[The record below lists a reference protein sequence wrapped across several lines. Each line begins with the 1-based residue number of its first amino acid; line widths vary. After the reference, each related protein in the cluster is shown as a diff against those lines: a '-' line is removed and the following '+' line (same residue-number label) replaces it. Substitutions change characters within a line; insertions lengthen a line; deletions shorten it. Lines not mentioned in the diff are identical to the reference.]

1 VNDYNDNNDIVKC
14 LNMNSHN
21 NINMTDYTVIKYSI
35 FIIIKWMITLI
46 IMILFSAWVWG
57 GSCSLKKTEK
67 RHRSSSSGNKYKFT
81 PGEATIENNQYSDKK
96 IWISYSFLIYHIQP

>member
-1 VNDYNDNNDIVKC
+1 MILFSDW
-14 LNMNSHN
+14 
-21 NINMTDYTVIKYSI
+21 I
-35 FIIIKWMITLI
+35 FNIIIIRWMITLI
-46 IMILFSAWVWG
+46 IMILFSAWIWG

-96 IWISYSFLIYHIQP
+96 YGFLIHS